1 MTQHEVK
8 GANEK
13 GHISFQNLWTFFQR
27 AELLKKKK
35 KLQNLHRKVKQLSP
49 WMLVSYIPRNFL
61 PSNANSEF
69 GACYSPYSS
78 KGEPHNLLGV

>member
-35 KLQNLHRKVKQLSP
+35 KKKNSQNLQRKVKQLS
-49 WMLVSYIPRNFL
+49 M
-61 PSNANSEF
+61 NA
-69 GACYSPYSS
+69 CQLYT
-78 KGEPHNLLGV
+78 

>member
-35 KLQNLHRKVKQLSP
+35 KKKTPKISREK
-49 WMLVSYIPRNFL
+49 
-61 PSNANSEF
+61 
-69 GACYSPYSS
+69 
-78 KGEPHNLLGV
+78 

>member
-35 KLQNLHRKVKQLSP
+35 KTPKISREK
-49 WMLVSYIPRNFL
+49 
-61 PSNANSEF
+61 
-69 GACYSPYSS
+69 
-78 KGEPHNLLGV
+78 

>member
-35 KLQNLHRKVKQLSP
+35 FQNLHRKVKQLS
-49 WMLVSYIPRNFL
+49 M
-61 PSNANSEF
+61 NA
-69 GACYSPYSS
+69 CQLYT
-78 KGEPHNLLGV
+78 